1 MYSRNPWLYQAL
13 LEGIA
18 VSRVVEKKDRRCD
31 LHQMGE
37 VAIGIRNRGKGYAGF
52 YTLFKRAKG
61 EGGCPRSMFTFF
73 VSYGG
78 EWQLPGTFFGMKKYC
93 S

>member
-1 MYSRNPWLYQAL
+1 MYSRNAWLYQDL

-52 YTLFKRAKG
+52 YTLFKGA
-61 EGGCPRSMFTFF
+61 GGPRSMFTFLF
-73 VSYGG
+73 LMEGSGSYQ
-78 EWQLPGTFFGMKKYC
+78 ELF
-93 S
+93 SL

>member
-1 MYSRNPWLYQAL
+1 MYSRNPWPYQAL

-61 EGGCPRSMFTFF
+61 EGGSKIDVHFF

-78 EWQLPGTFFGMKKYC
+78 EWQLPGTFFAMKKYC